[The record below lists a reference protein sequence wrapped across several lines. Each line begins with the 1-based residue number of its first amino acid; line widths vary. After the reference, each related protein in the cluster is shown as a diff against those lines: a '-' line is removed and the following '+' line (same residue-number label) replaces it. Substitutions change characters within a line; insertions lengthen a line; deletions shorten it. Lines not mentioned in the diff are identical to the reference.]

1 MIIRRKMA
9 IKDYA
14 KVFDLLDLQHV
25 TTIQGDKLASF
36 TNFKVGLFGEG
47 FKHSYIENRSGPS
60 MEPWDT
66 PQVILPVVR
75 IEQIAFCLWV
85 DSYSWMVLSL
95 PL

>member
-36 TNFKVGLFGEG
+36 TNFKVGLFGKG
-47 FKHSYIENRSGPS
+47 SNIA
-60 MEPWDT
+60 
-66 PQVILPVVR
+66 ILRTEVAPVWSLGIHHKLFSQSWRLNFR

-85 DSYSWMVLSL
+85 DSYS
-95 PL
+95 